1 MVERDN
7 LLVISL
13 LERKGRVGFVPVPVV
28 PVIFWGYAKSYY
40 PYIYY
45 ITN

>member
-13 LERKGRVGFVPVPVV
+13 LERKVCVGFVPVPVV
-28 PVIFWGYAKSYY
+28 PVFFEGMQNSIT
-40 PYIYY
+40 PIYT
-45 ITN
+45 I

>member
-13 LERKGRVGFVPVPVV
+13 LERKGRVSFLPVPVV
-28 PVIFWGYAKSYY
+28 PVFFEGMQNPIT
-40 PYIYY
+40 PIYT
-45 ITN
+45 I